1 VKNILLL
8 VHDDIGQEAR
18 FQTALDVT
26 RAVNGHLKCLDVVSL
41 YISPVDVAEGS
52 SLVLDF
58 ARKAE
63 TENKARLL
71 ERLNSEDVSWEWD
84 DRCGFIAS
92 ALRDAAELADLI
104 VVNRRLDEYPIPD
117 MDRIAGDILVKSNR
131 PVLAVP
137 ADSHG
142 FQAAGPALVAWD
154 GSSAAAAALT
164 AAVPL
169 LNLAS
174 SVTILEVE
182 DGSIESPAE
191 EAASYLSR
199 HDIHAEIVKEKTDGK
214 KASDLVLSH
223 AKSGRFNYLVM
234 GGFGHL
240 RFVEALFG
248 GVTQSALNH
257 SPIPVFMAH

>member
-1 VKNILLL
+1 MKNILLL

-18 FQTALDVT
+18 FQAALDVT

-41 YISPVDVAEGS
+41 YISPINVAEGS

-63 TENKARLL
+63 AENKVRLL
-71 ERLNSEDVSWEWD
+71 ERLRAEDVSWEWD

-92 ALRDAAELADLI
+92 ALRDAADLADLI

-117 MDRIAGDILVKSNR
+117 MDRIAGDILVKSNK
-131 PVLAVP
+131 PVLAIP
-137 ADSHG
+137 ADSYG
-142 FQAAGPALVAWD
+142 FQVAGPALVAWD

-169 LNLAS
+169 LKLAS
-174 SVTILEVE
+174 SVIILEVE

-199 HDIHAEIVKEKTDGK
+199 HDIHPEIVQEKTDNK
-214 KASDLVLSH
+214 RASDLVLAH
-223 AKSGRFNYLVM
+223 AKSGRFTYLVM

-248 GVTQSALNH
+248 GVTQSVLNH
-257 SPIPVFMAH
+257 SPIPVFLAH

>member
-1 VKNILLL
+1 MKNILLL

-18 FQTALDVT
+18 FQAALDVT

-41 YISPVDVAEGS
+41 YISPIDVAEGS
-52 SLVLDF
+52 SLLLDF

-63 TENKARLL
+63 AENKARLI
-71 ERLNSEDVSWEWD
+71 EQLNSEDVSWEWD

-92 ALRDAAELADLI
+92 ALKDAADLADLI
-104 VVNRRLDEYPIPD
+104 IVNRRLDEYPIPD
-117 MDRIAGDILVKSNR
+117 MDRIAGDVLVKSNK

-137 ADSHG
+137 ADSRG

-169 LNLAS
+169 LKLAS
-174 SVTILEVE
+174 SVTIVEIE
-182 DGSIESPAE
+182 DGSVESPAE

-199 HDIHAEIVKEKTDGK
+199 HDIHPEIVKEKTAGK
-214 KASDLVLSH
+214 KASDLVLAH
-223 AKSGRFNYLVM
+223 ARSGQFTYLVM

-248 GVTQSALNH
+248 GVTQSVLNH

>member
-1 VKNILLL
+1 MKNILLL
-8 VHDDIGQEAR
+8 AHDDIGQEAR
-18 FQTALDVT
+18 FQAALDVT
-26 RAVNGHLKCLDVVSL
+26 RAVNGHLKCLDVLSL
-41 YISPVDVAEGS
+41 CISPIDVAEGS

-63 TENKARLL
+63 VENKKRLL

-92 ALRDAAELADLI
+92 ALTDAADLADLI

-117 MDRIAGDILVKSNR
+117 MDRVVGEVLVKSNT

-154 GSSAAAAALT
+154 GSSPAAAALT

-169 LNLAS
+169 LKLAS
-174 SVTILEVE
+174 SVIILEIE

-191 EAASYLSR
+191 EAAFYLSR
-199 HDIHAEIVKEKTDGK
+199 HDVHPEIVQEKTYNK
-214 KASDLVLSH
+214 KASDLVLAH
-223 AKSGRFNYLVM
+223 ANSGRFTYLVM

-240 RFVEALFG
+240 RLVEALFG
-248 GVTQSALNH
+248 GVTQSVLNH
-257 SPIPVFMAH
+257 SPIPVFLAH